1 MLFPTEIWKYIISY
15 MGIGEF
21 WYLLTPLTTKQLKNL
36 TIFTFQYPESVPSFC
51 PLSTNKSQFIKIFI
65 NKLNEYDSNKRSIL
79 ENTAKQIIMNCR
91 IDLENMRTHKDYLV
105 LRSKVYNI
113 FRNHPLL

>member
-1 MLFPTEIWKYIISY
+1 

-51 PLSTNKSQFIKIFI
+51 PLSTDKSQFIKIFI
-65 NKLNEYDSNKRSIL
+65 NKLNEYDGKKKKRL
-79 ENTAKQIIMNCR
+79 EDIAKCIVIDCR

-105 LRSKVYNI
+105 LRSKAYNI
-113 FRNHPLL
+113 FRNN